1 MVPLKYP
8 DKFWRTLEMSF
19 INCEIDLLLTWSANC
34 FLVAGVVA
42 NQVPTFAITDTK
54 TYVPFLTSSTQD
66 NVKISFYIDKINIGH
81 QTSYKQYF
89 LPTIEIKDYNVLIK
103 YLGTN
108 DIIQKIAT
116 SEGNDY
122 TDGCLL
128 DSTYFKKYFKLLQSI

>member
-1 MVPLKYP
+1 
-8 DKFWRTLEMSF
+8 MSF

-89 LPTIEIKDYNVLIK
+89 LPTIEIKDYNVLI
-103 YLGTN
+103 N
-108 DIIQKIAT
+108 
-116 SEGNDY
+116 GNFSFD
-122 TDGCLL
+122 
-128 DSTYFKKYFKLLQSI
+128 